1 MKYLVLYVIAAILLT
16 SCGEIENKGYEAD
29 LRGFF
34 GEYSGAFVLYDYN
47 NKFYIRH
54 NEEQCNTKYSPC
66 STFKIPNSLIGL
78 ETGVIKDENFV
89 LQWDSVAR
97 NREELNMDHDL
108 RSAIKHSVVWYYQE
122 LARKVGEEKMRYY
135 IDTLNY
141 GNKDISGGIDKF
153 WLDNSLKISAEEQ
166 VQFLYKLYTDSLP
179 FSKRNMDIVKNIII
193 QDTMENGAVFSG
205 KTGSNG
211 SDLGWFVGTVQLGS
225 NLYVFA
231 TNIVGDGANGMKA
244 KDITREIIK
253 TLKIL

>member
-29 LRGFF
+29 LTGFF

-108 RSAIKHSVVWYYQE
+108 RSAIQHSVVWYYQE

-225 NLYVFA
+225 NLYIFA

-244 KDITREIIK
+244 NDITREIIK

>member
-1 MKYLVLYVIAAILLT
+1 MKYLLFIIAAIILT
-16 SCGEIENKGYEAD
+16 SCGEVENKSYEAD
-29 LRGFF
+29 LGSFF
-34 GEYSGAFVLYDYN
+34 GDFSGAFVLYDYN

-54 NEEQCNTKYSPC
+54 NEEQCNIRYSPC

-89 LQWDSVAR
+89 LEWDSVSR
-97 NREELNMDHDL
+97 SREELNKDHDL
-108 RSAIKHSVVWYYQE
+108 RSAIKYSVVWYYQE
-122 LARKVGEEKMRYY
+122 LARRVGEEKMRYY

-166 VQFLYKLYTDSLP
+166 VQFLHKLYTDSLP
-179 FSKRNMDIVKNIII
+179 FSQRNMDIVKNIII
-193 QDTMENGAVFSG
+193 QDTLENGAIFSG

-211 SDLGWFVGTVQLGS
+211 TDLGWFVGTVQLGS
-225 NLYVFA
+225 NLYIFA

-244 KDITREIIK
+244 KDISREIIK

>member
-1 MKYLVLYVIAAILLT
+1 MKCLVLYVIAAILLT

-29 LRGFF
+29 LTGFF

-78 ETGVIKDENFV
+78 ETGVIRDENFV

-97 NREELNMDHDL
+97 SREELNKDHDL

-122 LARKVGEEKMRYY
+122 LARRVGEEKMRYY

-193 QDTMENGAVFSG
+193 QDTMKNGAVFSG

-211 SDLGWFVGTVQLGS
+211 SDLGWFVGTVELGS
-225 NLYVFA
+225 NLYIFA

-244 KDITREIIK
+244 RDITREIIK